1 MTDVDLR
8 EASVLEIARGVEAL
22 AGAVISPAQLFD
34 LAPALAAQLGVR
46 VVA

>member
-8 EASVLEIARGVEAL
+8 AASELGIARGVEAL

-34 LAPALAAQLGVR
+34 LAPALAAQLGLR
-46 VVA
+46 VEG

>member
-1 MTDVDLR
+1 GAVELG
-8 EASVLEIARGVEAL
+8 VARGVESL

-46 VVA
+46 VVG